1 MPSAREVVESH
12 MGKFADRATVEVIL
26 EDYAP
31 EAFLEMAG
39 NRIESRQSLADAFA
53 ATMAGMGE
61 TNFADVVYTEHG
73 PEWVEVAWSL
83 GPMQGGDLFRVV
95 DGLVREQRVWMGA
108 RPDDFSAGV

>member
-12 MGKFADRATVEVIL
+12 MGKFEERATVEEIL

-31 EAFLEMAG
+31 DAFLEMAG
-39 NRIESRQSLADAFA
+39 NRIESRQNLGDAFA

-61 TNFADVVYTEHG
+61 ANFTDVVYTEHS
-73 PEWVEVAWSL
+73 PEWVEVGWSL
-83 GPMQGGDLFRVV
+83 GPMEGGDLFRVV

-108 RPDDFSAGV
+108 RPDDFTAGV